1 MSSERNMAQRS
12 KTNNMPAGHLKGKV
26 GERFLSAGMWHIAQ
40 SSSSGY
46 SSTSRMDDTL
56 AVGTVF
62 GRDAYSKGAHASV
75 LHSKIPR
82 RTRRFQNLQ
91 AVLDQAERNSSCAA
105 IGPDDENYR
114 LARQSVRDGALLNPF
129 PLLYVRSQFWHNLK
143 PGEQALCIL
152 RGAYEAHP
160 SWTFCLYSAALA
172 HGLSVSYRLVSQVY
186 VRSSRRSPTR
196 GNEYVR
202 RCYTRAR
209 ADEVT
214 MARGLPVTSLMQTL
228 LDCLIAGPLPDALAI
243 TDSALRLYGISK
255 EDLTAFMLVQG
266 KRRPGLRRALEVAAL
281 ADARAESGGESIL
294 RGVIIAE
301 GFMLPTDLQVEL
313 PDPTSLRGVFRA
325 DMLWE
330 LPDGRRV
337 VGELDGA
344 EKYVDER
351 MRAGRSTVD
360 VLLEER
366 QRESRITALGMPVM
380 RFLFR
385 HVREPGY
392 VAHILESFGIPR
404 RW

>member
-26 GERFLSAGMWHIAQ
+26 DERFLSAGMWHIAQ

-62 GRDAYSKGAHASV
+62 RRGAYSKGAHASV

-281 ADARAESGGESIL
+281 ADARAESGGESICAASL
-294 RGVIIAE
+294 LQKGSCYQ
-301 GFMLPTDLQVEL
+301 PTCKLSCL
-313 PDPTSLRGVFRA
+313 IRRACAAYFAPTCFGNYRTVAALSASSTVRRSTLMSA
-325 DMLWE
+325 CA
-330 LPDGRRV
+330 PAGRRSTSSWRN
-337 VGELDGA
+337 GSGS
-344 EKYVDER
+344 
-351 MRAGRSTVD
+351 RA
-360 VLLEER
+360 L
-366 QRESRITALGMPVM
+366 
-380 RFLFR
+380 
-385 HVREPGY
+385 
-392 VAHILESFGIPR
+392 R
-404 RW
+404 RWACR